1 MLHTKPHLLRS
12 AQDCKKFNTAQKL
25 ACKCVDEAKFDKYHE
40 KILARFY
47 DKHAPEQSDKL
58 VFYAKIANTVEKFGQ
73 LMYDLF
79 LDNVDKKL
87 IKYAEDAT
95 DPKDEEKNKEL

>member
-1 MLHTKPHLLRS
+1 
-12 AQDCKKFNTAQKL
+12 
-25 ACKCVDEAKFDKYHE
+25 
-40 KILARFY
+40 
-47 DKHAPEQSDKL
+47 
-58 VFYAKIANTVEKFGQ
+58 
-73 LMYDLF
+73 MYDLF